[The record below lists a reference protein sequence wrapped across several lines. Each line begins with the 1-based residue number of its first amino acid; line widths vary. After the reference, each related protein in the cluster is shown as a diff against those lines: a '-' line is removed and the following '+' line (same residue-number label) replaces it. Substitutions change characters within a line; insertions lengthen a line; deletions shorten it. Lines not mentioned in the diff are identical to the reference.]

1 MGENDLS
8 DYLIRFLYRTF
19 VYGIALL
26 TALPFHEFAHAWAAN
41 KMGDSTARWQGRM
54 TLNPVRHLDP
64 FGALLMLVTG
74 IGWAKPVPI
83 NPYNFKDPKK
93 GMALSALA
101 GPLSNLLLAFLSA
114 VCYKL
119 LVIPMA
125 FLPDGM
131 LLDLTGGLQNIFYT
145 MISVNVGLAVFNLLP
160 VPPLDG
166 SRVLNLFLP
175 QRTYFAIMRYE
186 RVIMMIVMVAVFTG
200 VLDGPLGL
208 ARSLVWRVLDFCTG
222 FIDILIRLVF

>member
-1 MGENDLS
+1 MSE
-8 DYLIRFLYRTF
+8 YMIRFLYRTF

-41 KMGDSTARWQGRM
+41 KMGDPTARWQGRM
-54 TLNPVRHLDP
+54 TLNPVKHLDP
-64 FGALLMLVTG
+64 FGALLMLFCG

-83 NPYNFKDPKK
+83 NPYNFRNPKK

-101 GPLSNLLLAFLSA
+101 GPVSNLLLAFLSA

-119 LVIPMA
+119 LFIPT
-125 FLPDGM
+125 
-131 LLDLTGGLQNIFYT
+131 LLLQGGAVYDLAAGLQNIFYT

-175 QRTYFAIMRYE
+175 QRTYFAIMKYE
-186 RVIMMIVMVAVFTG
+186 RMIMIFMMFLIFSGM
-200 VLDGPLGL
+200 LDGPLSFF
-208 ARSLVWRVLDFCTG
+208 RSIIWRVLDFATG
-222 FIDILIRLVF
+222 FIDIILRAVF